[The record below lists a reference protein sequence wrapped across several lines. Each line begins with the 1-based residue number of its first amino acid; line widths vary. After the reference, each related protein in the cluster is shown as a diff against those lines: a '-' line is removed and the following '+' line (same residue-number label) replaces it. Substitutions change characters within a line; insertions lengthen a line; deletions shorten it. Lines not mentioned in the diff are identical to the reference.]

1 MRCQILLLRMPL
13 KKNAEVMSLF
23 LSQPNTV
30 VMFFDEGR
38 FGLQPNTGRCWAL
51 RGKTHRIQVQP
62 GYKFFYVY
70 AGVSPTTGD
79 SFILLL
85 PWVNTEI
92 MNVYLQ
98 ELSYAYSDRWIM
110 IFMDQAGWHKS
121 QTLTIPENIHINY
134 LPPYS
139 PELNPVEKLWLW
151 LRRHGCRNR
160 LYKSENELMDSLG
173 TLIKNMSYI
182 QLKQL
187 CNCNYLSYYN

>member
-1 MRCQILLLRMPL
+1 MRWQILLLRRPL
-13 KKNAEVMSLF
+13 KKTVETMSLF

-38 FGLQPNTGRCWAL
+38 FGLQPNVGHCWTQ
-51 RGKTHRIQVQP
+51 RGKTYRIQVRP

-85 PWVNTEI
+85 PWVNTDI

-98 ELSYAYSDRWIM
+98 ELSYAYRDKWVM
-110 IFMDQAGWHKS
+110 ILMDQAGWHKS
-121 QTLTIPENIHINY
+121 QTLTVPKNIHIDY

-151 LRRHGCRNR
+151 LRRHGCRNH
-160 LYKSENELMDSLG
+160 LYKAEKELMDSLS
-173 TLIKNMSYI
+173 TLIKNMSHI

-187 CNCNYLSYYN
+187 CHCNY